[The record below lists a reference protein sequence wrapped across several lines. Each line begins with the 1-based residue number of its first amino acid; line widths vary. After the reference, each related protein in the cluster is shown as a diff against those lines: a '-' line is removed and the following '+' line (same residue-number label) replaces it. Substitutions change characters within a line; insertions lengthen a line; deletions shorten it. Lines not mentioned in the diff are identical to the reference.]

1 VTKDVQSSGV
11 PTPPDADAAG
21 HYTHSVFLSYSRK
34 DEAQVLALDAALAAA
49 GNVDVLRDK
58 EDISPAE
65 DWRARVE
72 SLIVAADA
80 FVFCMSP
87 DALASE
93 VVAWEISVAI
103 RLSKRI
109 VPVVL
114 RDGGT
119 SPPAEVARLN
129 YVFLTS
135 AAVWDAG
142 LAKLLDAITADLDWV
157 REHTRLGG
165 LAQRWEVHGRPRD
178 ELLRGAALIAA
189 EAWLAGQP
197 GNAPA
202 PSSVHGAF
210 VAASR
215 LNATRRQRNIVSVAI
230 GVAVLALG
238 LSALAYWQRGIAI
251 AQRTQ
256 ATARQLAA
264 EAQVVLADPLADGA
278 RATRD
283 LLISQKLSPSAAAQ
297 SALERA
303 IRRLPPRLVGRIP
316 LGDAGSGAIRFDPS
330 GRWIALANTAEVMF
344 WDVDTRTLRF
354 RYVVEGGETRPEI
367 AFTADGTRA
376 LVIRRRPFPEAGAID
391 ADVIDLEAKPPS
403 AARVAGVLDAT
414 VEGGSVLLLRARDGG
429 VDVVDQAGDKVV
441 QRVAHAAALSTAR
454 FSAPPA
460 SLVEAGMPLMTPFA
474 ATPKQAPLVVLV
486 DVAGGL
492 SVAERGPDA
501 TARALPEAAGSAAI
515 ALDTEGGHLALRS
528 PETGDRVIPVTGGK
542 PLWTAR
548 AGAKS
553 FGGFLGGGSFI
564 AVAGAAGGQLLESLA
579 AGVALHLSDA
589 RQTDWDLAG
598 MTDLSEYDAIVSV
611 AFAHRGGLLVT
622 GRSDG
627 RIAVWRPGLAQR
639 FGAFGAMPLPNFE
652 RMASFDQGDAFGT
665 QKPFWTGPQNLFVS
679 DDGRYIASQSLG
691 LETNAVGGVVKFDPV
706 VRVWDVRHNKETARL
721 KPAAPT
727 VVAFAP
733 DRPLMAMVDPAPQER
748 STAAKT
754 PAISIWD
761 LASFEPLATDT
772 RETLHTV
779 TIDTSA
785 LKDATPRKRTG
796 KKLEPSGQQNASDA
810 STDDTATKEIPAA
823 KIASMQMMTEIQ
835 GAWLG
840 ADFKL
845 RALPDEGD
853 RIVILDD
860 FSEGADRMIADA
872 AATSGMSA
880 DDLKAH
886 LSTFA
891 ARTPDLP
898 LMMPLLNVSRQGTYV
913 FAAIGHE
920 VRVYSLGGNPRLLR
934 TFEIGDASGR
944 EIFGVVG
951 APDGQAVAVMS
962 RVAAMREGG
971 LRADPFLPA
980 QIGIYRAGRSGPVAT
995 MTARFLRMQ
1004 TVWVT
1009 LPMPA
1014 DRVLALGPGGGRI
1027 LMERLTLDTK
1037 QSGPGVPRLSADIIV
1052 RNLEIDVSQPNAE
1065 VVLRHAEIPPAQ
1077 VMTMMMGSLGV
1088 DAPMGGFDA
1097 TGDSV
1102 ALVALA
1108 PDCPMRTVITGA
1120 LSPVQVPSCAAQRA
1134 TVSVLDART
1143 GAARK
1148 TEQFLVPGQEATAD
1162 MPAGP
1167 MMALATGMGGAPSS
1181 GVVTFESAKGPV
1193 IALVRHVVQTQ
1204 QDGQQMQLSIQRHR
1218 VVFPFDGENRIN
1230 AAACA
1235 RLPDAAAMLSAD
1247 AWAVHWRAS
1256 RSSANGRSA
1265 HSRSAAAI
1273 TTRRVNW
1280 SVTLSPAGHRRRL
1293 APWCRRT
1300 SRECARPISAPR
1312 SRTT

>member
-1 VTKDVQSSGV
+1 MTKDVQSSGV

-34 DEAQVLALDAALAAA
+34 DEAQVVALDAALAAA

-119 SPPAEVARLN
+119 SPPADVARLN

-135 AAVWDAG
+135 AAAWDAG

-157 REHTRLGG
+157 REHTRLGS
-165 LAQRWEVHGRPRD
+165 LAQRWEAHGRPRD

-210 VAASR
+210 IAASR
-215 LNATRRQRNIVSVAI
+215 QNATRRQRIIVSVAI

-316 LGDAGSGAIRFDPS
+316 LGDAGPGAIRFDPS
-330 GRWIALANTAEVMF
+330 GRWIALANTAEVIF
-344 WDVDTRTLRF
+344 WDVGTRALRF

-367 AFTADGTRA
+367 AFTADGARA
-376 LVIRRRPFPEAGAID
+376 LVIRRRPFPVAGAID
-391 ADVIDLEAKPPS
+391 ADVIDLDAKPPL
-403 AARVAGVLDAT
+403 ATHVAGVLDAA
-414 VEGGSVLLLRARDGG
+414 VEGGSVLFLRARDDG
-429 VDVVDQAGDKVV
+429 VAVVDQAGDTVV
-441 QRVAHAAALSTAR
+441 QRIAHAVPISTAR

-460 SLVEAGMPLMTPFA
+460 SLFEAGMPPMTPFA

-492 SVAERGPDA
+492 SVAERGADA
-501 TARALPEAAGSAAI
+501 TARALPEASGSAAI
-515 ALDTEGGHLALRS
+515 ALDTDGGHLALRS

-553 FGGFLGGGSFI
+553 FLGFLGGSSFI
-564 AVAGAAGGQLLESLA
+564 SVAGAAGARLESLA
-579 AGVALHLSDA
+579 AGVALRLSDA
-589 RQTDWDLAG
+589 RRTDWDLAG
-598 MTDLSEYDAIVSV
+598 MTDLDEYNAIVSV
-611 AFAHRGGLLVT
+611 AFAHRGDLLVT

-627 RIAVWRPGLAQR
+627 RITVWRPGLAQR
-639 FGAFGAMPLPNFE
+639 FGAVGAIPLPNFE
-652 RMASFDQGDAFGT
+652 RVASFDQGDAFGT
-665 QKPFWTGPQNLFVS
+665 QKPFWTAPQNLFVS

-691 LETNAVGGVVKFDPV
+691 LETNAVGGVVKLDPV
-706 VRVWDVRHNKETARL
+706 IRVWDVRHNKETARL

-727 VVAFAP
+727 VVAFAD
-733 DRPLMAMVDPAPQER
+733 DRPLMAMVDPAPRETP
-748 STAAKT
+748 TAAAT

-761 LASFEPLATDT
+761 LASFEPLGTET
-772 RETLHTV
+772 RETLYTV
-779 TIDTSA
+779 TIDASA
-785 LKDATPRKRTG
+785 PKDAMPRKRTG
-796 KKLEPSGQQNASDA
+796 KKLKPSVQQDASDA
-810 STDDTATKEIPAA
+810 SPDDTATKEIPAA
-823 KIASMQMMTEIQ
+823 TIASMQMMAEIQ

-845 RALPDEGD
+845 RARPDEGD

-860 FSEGADRMIADA
+860 FSERADRMIADA
-872 AATSGMSA
+872 AATSGGGMSA
-880 DDLKAH
+880 DDLKAQ
-886 LSTFA
+886 LSRFA
-891 ARTPDLP
+891 AGTPDLP
-898 LMMPLLNVSRQGTYV
+898 LLMPLLTVSRQGTYV

-920 VRVYSLGGNPRLLR
+920 VRVYSLGDNPRLLR

-944 EIFGVVG
+944 QIFGITG
-951 APDGQAVAVMS
+951 APDGEAVAVMFA

-971 LRADPFLPA
+971 LRAAPFLPA
-980 QIGIYRAGRSGPVAT
+980 QIGIYRADRSGPVAT
-995 MTARFLRMQ
+995 MAARLLR
-1004 TVWVT
+1004 TPA

-1014 DRVLALGPGGGRI
+1014 DHVLALAPGGDRI
-1027 LMERLTLDTK
+1027 LMARLTLDTK
-1037 QSGPGVPRLSADIIV
+1037 QSGPPQLSADIIV
-1052 RNLEIDVSQPNAE
+1052 RNLKFDAGQPNAE

-1077 VMTMMMGSLGV
+1077 AMTMVMGSRGD
-1088 DAPMGGFDA
+1088 DATMGGFDA

-1120 LSPVQVPSCAAQRA
+1120 LLPVQVPSCAPQRA

-1143 GAARK
+1143 GATRN
-1148 TEQFLVPGQEATAD
+1148 TEQFLVPGQEATAG
-1162 MPAGP
+1162 MPADP
-1167 MMALATGMGGAPSS
+1167 MMAMATGMGGAPSS
-1181 GVVTFESAKGPV
+1181 AVVTFASAKGPV
-1193 IALVRHVVQTQ
+1193 IALVRRVVQTKQ
-1204 QDGQQMQLSIQRHR
+1204 NDQQMQLSMQRHR
-1218 VVFPFDGENRIN
+1218 VVFTFDGENRIN

-1235 RLPDAAAMLSAD
+1235 RLPDAAATLSAD
-1247 AWAVHWRAS
+1247 AWATVVPAEPYQ
-1256 RSSANGRSA
+1256 
-1265 HSRSAAAI
+1265 
-1273 TTRRVNW
+1273 
-1280 SVTLSPAGHRRRL
+1280 SVCDSHR
-1293 APWCRRT
+1293 
-1300 SRECARPISAPR
+1300 
-1312 SRTT
+1312 